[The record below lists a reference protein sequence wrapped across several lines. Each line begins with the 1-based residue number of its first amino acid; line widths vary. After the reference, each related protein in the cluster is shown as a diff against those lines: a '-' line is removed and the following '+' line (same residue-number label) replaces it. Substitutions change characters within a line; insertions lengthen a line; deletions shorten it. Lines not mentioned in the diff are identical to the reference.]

1 MWYLRNFFVLF
12 CLPPKISPFRISLII
27 EKNRKEQQQQQDGVC
42 WEHVSVL
49 SRLVRHTRQRN
60 WRSSLSYYVPRS
72 RRAFDYVVW
81 LPSLKH
87 TVKIKPLVDFHFN
100 FIFRIWFPTLIWF
113 YRVIF
118 HVGNDEFLF
127 VGELRHC
134 FFFSSSVPS
143 QRMKEAGTI
152 VKQRLRRG
160 WRGVFCQRNVCA
172 QSSA

>member
-87 TVKIKPLVDFHFN
+87 TVKIKPLWLIFNSISFSEFDF
-100 FIFRIWFPTLIWF
+100 
-113 YRVIF
+113 
-118 HVGNDEFLF
+118 
-127 VGELRHC
+127 LRSFDFTASFFMSAMTSSFSLLNC
-134 FFFSSSVPS
+134 DTAFFF
-143 QRMKEAGTI
+143 
-152 VKQRLRRG
+152 
-160 WRGVFCQRNVCA
+160 VFCSITKNERSWNNR
-172 QSSA
+172 